1 MAIVDNS
8 LLAASLKERK
18 MDFEKIFSLKVRDG
32 FAAAKRT
39 MTTMGIDQK
48 VSLKRDFLTNLTQP
62 GRTGAINN
70 SADFISH
77 KERIPEL
84 KPAKVDMV
92 LDEVALYNLR
102 TSFFNTIAAADE
114 NNIYSIAG
122 QEHIMGK
129 VIGQIG
135 KEVMAAVYKSALG
148 YAASGNTTA
157 FQGGLNLFDGL
168 GVKFLTGY
176 ATSGTGWV
184 GDIPGANKV
193 TAAAS
198 LTESNVIAELKKMFE
213 LIYTTPHM
221 YDVAISDAAEDENAL
236 IIPPAYFLA
245 MVNALDALTYKSNQ
259 LVEQGPDGVYRF
271 KALPN
276 VKIKQ
281 ETFMSGVDNMF
292 WTPKANLFYLH
303 SMASNDITSIKF
315 QEQGRGVQIL
325 IDWEQNVDYADGRL
339 IALYK

>member
-1 MAIVDNS
+1 MALVDNS
-8 LLAASLKERK
+8 LLAASLKENK

-32 FAAAKRT
+32 FAAARRT
-39 MTTMGIDQK
+39 MTPMGIDQK

-70 SADFISH
+70 STDFISH

-84 KPAKVDMV
+84 KPAKVDMYM
-92 LDEVALYNLR
+92 DEVALYNLR
-102 TSFFNTIAAADE
+102 VSFLNNLAPADV
-114 NNIYSIAG
+114 NDIYSIAG

-129 VIGQIG
+129 VIGQIA

-184 GDIPGANKV
+184 GDIPGTNKV
-193 TAAAS
+193 TAAGS

-259 LVEQGPDGVYRF
+259 LVEQGLDGVYRF

-315 QEQGRGVQIL
+315 LEQGRGVQIL